1 MLEPLTT
8 RNAPTIERRDMVS
21 RSITVR
27 AATINVEERSV
38 EAVLST
44 ETRALVFD
52 WQRYEPIE
60 EILIAGGARFDAQ
73 VTFLENHNRYELANV
88 LGSIR
93 SVRIEGDQVLGR
105 LHFSESNPR
114 AVEAWNMVRE
124 GHLTDVSIGYR
135 AEQFT
140 DIEPN
145 TTRVVSG
152 KSYTAGARRLRVTT
166 AYRIREGSL
175 VPIGADQAA
184 KIRADAGLAPFQES
198 GKMNPQLRQYL
209 LSLGLRS
216 DATEEQATTF
226 RSMLGTEQ
234 SARAEAIEAGRETF
248 PPVAARGEPERTEAG
263 GERETIPL
271 SEAQRNERAAE
282 DRERARIAGIRD
294 LAGRT
299 IPEDVVNRAINE
311 RLTVEAAGL
320 LFYRAERERGQ
331 QGVAPF
337 AQHSRNHD
345 RDCEREALAAGLLLR
360 TSSRV
365 VDPNA
370 PEAVRRQQ
378 EQNAERGER
387 YRDLSLVDLCR
398 EACRISQARDPET
411 GSEPWGRES
420 WVRSAV
426 STPSLSYIFTTSVNA
441 RLLASYEEA
450 PDSTNGWVY
459 ETDVANFLQQ
469 ERIGLGKVTGL
480 KKLGKGNT
488 AQHATTDD
496 SQETYK
502 IARYAEQMVIDEQDI
517 INDNV
522 DAFVRL
528 PMEFGMAAARIRP
541 DLVYALLLANAAL
554 SDSVA
559 LFHATHSNLASGGS
573 SALSSTSLKTG
584 IVAMGKQTTS
594 INGETVQL
602 NIVPRFL
609 LVPQDLVFTA
619 RELVRST
626 QILIAGTAGSVTERG
641 NINTLADLDLQIR
654 VDNRLGA
661 SGVTDPS
668 SETAYTGSAT
678 NWFLASDPVAGRTIE
693 VGYLAGRNRRP
704 SLRRFTLEKGQ
715 WGVGWD
721 INLDIGAKALG
732 AKGLYKSAGA

>member
-1 MLEPLTT
+1 MIEPLTF
-8 RNAPTIERRDMVS
+8 RNAPTADRRDMIS

-27 AATINVEERSV
+27 AATINEEERSV

-73 VTFLENHNRYELANV
+73 VTFLENHSRYELANV

-93 SVRIEGDQVLGR
+93 SVRIEGQQVVGR
-105 LHFSESNPR
+105 LHFSQSNTR

-145 TTRVVSG
+145 TTRVVNG

-184 KIRADAGLAPFQES
+184 KIRADAGLAPFQEQ
-198 GKMNPQLRQYL
+198 GMNPQLRQYL
-209 LSLGLRS
+209 LSLGLRA
-216 DATEEQATTF
+216 DATDEQAADF
-226 RSMLGTEQ
+226 RSLLSNEQ
-234 SARAEAIEAGRETF
+234 SARAEAIEAGREQF
-248 PPVAARGEPERTEAG
+248 PAV
-263 GERETIPL
+263 ETRSDANPPPP
-271 SEAQRNERAAE
+271 
-282 DRERARIAGIRD
+282 RIAPDTRPTDEDVRTAERNRIEGIRA
-294 LAGRT
+294 LAAPNT
-299 IPEDVVNRAINE
+299 PPELVQRAINE
-311 RLTVEAAGL
+311 NMTPEAAGL
-320 LFYRAERERGQ
+320 LILRHERQ
-331 QGVAPF
+331 QFQATPAPF
-337 AQHSRNHD
+337 AIHSRNHD

-360 TSSRV
+360 TGSRV
-365 VDPNA
+365 IDPNA
-370 PEAVRRQQ
+370 SEATRRQQ

-387 YRDLSLVDLCR
+387 YRDLSLVDVCR

-411 GSEPWGRES
+411 GAEPWGRES
-420 WVRSAV
+420 WIRSAI

-450 PDSTNGWVY
+450 PDSTDGWVY
-459 ETDVANFLQQ
+459 EADIANFLQQ

-480 KKLGKGNT
+480 KKLGKGGT

-496 SQETYK
+496 TQETYK

-528 PMEFGMAAARIRP
+528 PMEFGMAAARVRP
-541 DLVYALLLANAAL
+541 DLVYAILLANAAL

-559 LFHATHSNLASGGS
+559 LFHASHANLTSGGS
-573 SALSSTSLKTG
+573 SALSATSLKAG

-594 INGETVQL
+594 INGETIQL
-602 NIVPRFL
+602 NIVPRYL

-626 QILIAGTAGSVTERG
+626 QIIIAGTAGSVTERG
-641 NINTLADLDLQIR
+641 NANTIADLDLQIR
-654 VDNRLGA
+654 VDNRLGTA
-661 SGVTDPS
+661 GVTDPS

-678 NWFLASDPVAGRTIE
+678 NWFLSADPVAGRTIE
-693 VGYLAGRNRRP
+693 VGYLAGTNRRP
-704 SLRRFTLEKGQ
+704 RLRRFTLEKGQ